1 MYNHKAFRKKELK
14 CNFSLRGNDTTKIFH
29 KKIAAKQCALNSLSK
44 YVDKYIQLEKKR
56 KEYPREGTNQP
67 LYLSP
72 AGPKSS
78 SCKQAPTQHNNN
90 NNNNNN
96 NLHLYTFFISKL
108 FTVTAPPSFS
118 VAKLKTP

>member
-1 MYNHKAFRKKELK
+1 MYNHKAFKKKKEPK

-29 KKIAAKQCALNSLSK
+29 KKNVAKQYALNSLSK

-56 KEYPREGTNQP
+56 KEYPHEGINQP

-72 AGPKSS
+72 ADPKSS
-78 SCKQAPTQHNNN
+78 SCKQAPTQH
-90 NNNNNN
+90 NNNN